1 MNVFAMSIAH
11 VMYINIVVSIIV
23 IHKNRRTTQCFFSSL
38 PHIHFD
44 IAIYSV
50 EANRSVDNGF
60 CKIIIII
67 LTINQCLRMWDFI
80 PVQIH
85 RGRQ

>member
-11 VMYINIVVSIIV
+11 VMYINIVVSTIV
-23 IHKNRRTTQCFFSSL
+23 IHKNRRTTHCFFL
-38 PHIHFD
+38 HFNTHFD

-60 CKIIIII
+60 CKIIILI

-85 RGRQ
+85 PGRQ